1 MAQNKDDFSAL
12 IQAFREND
20 ERRINALL
28 LELYDR
34 LEMYL
39 RVVYD
44 CDTELAK
51 DIVQTAMNRVIKKI
65 NEEAILDSKSL
76 LSYCMISCKN
86 QFFRLVK
93 DEKKRSMQTVELDEQ
108 LVPDHEHALHHLLS
122 KERMRILND
131 CIHGLNEL
139 NRRLIEFLLAQPDAS
154 TSEIEQQFQLSYAS
168 ARTRKTRIIQALHD
182 CYLRY
187 SKK

>member
-1 MAQNKDDFSAL
+1 VVQKKDDFSAL
-12 IQAFREND
+12 IQAFIEND
-20 ERRINALL
+20 ERRIKALL
-28 LELYDR
+28 LQLYDR

-51 DIVQTAMNRVIKKI
+51 DIVQTVMKRVIKKI
-65 NEEAILDSKSL
+65 NDDAIRDSKSL

-86 QFFRLVK
+86 QFFHLVK
-93 DEKKRSMQTVELDEQ
+93 DENQRRMQTVELDEQ

-131 CIHGLNEL
+131 CIQGLNEL

-154 TSEIEQQFQLSYAS
+154 NSEIEQQFQLSYAS

-182 CYLRY
+182 CYLQY